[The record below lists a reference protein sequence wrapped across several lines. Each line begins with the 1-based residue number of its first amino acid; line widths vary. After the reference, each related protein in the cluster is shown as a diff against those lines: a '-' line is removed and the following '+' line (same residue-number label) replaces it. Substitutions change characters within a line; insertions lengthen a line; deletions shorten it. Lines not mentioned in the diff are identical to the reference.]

1 MPTKLVMPLL
11 GEAVTDATV
20 TKWLKSAGDKV
31 EEYEPL
37 LEVNTDK
44 VDTEIPSPTSGVIL
58 STLVK
63 EGEVV
68 KVGAIL
74 GWIGQPGEAVPA
86 EGAPQQAEAAQ
97 VAAPAAVPAAEF
109 TATTAAQPAPQL
121 AAAASASVPAP
132 AASAPAPGQPAS
144 QPAAPREMGFISPV
158 VAKIAAEQ
166 NVDLS
171 QVTGTGMGGR
181 ITKKDIEKYVE
192 ARQHAPAAPA
202 QPAPTPMPPA
212 QPATVTPPTP
222 SLAGAYTLVTQTP
235 MRKAIAEHMVLSKTV
250 APHVSTIMEVDMTR
264 VAAHRAANKE
274 AFNTQG
280 VNLTFTAYFVA
291 ASVAALKAYPL
302 VNSSWSQDGVRLY
315 SAINIGVAVSLG
327 EDGLIVPV
335 IKNADNLSL
344 LGIARGVN
352 DLANRARSRKLQ
364 PDEVKGGTFT
374 ITNHGVTGSLFA
386 TPIINQPQ
394 CAILGVGMIQKR
406 PVVVTD
412 PHLGDVI
419 AIRSML
425 YLSLTFDH
433 RIIDGAIADTFL
445 AKLVDTLQNWS

>member
-20 TKWLKSAGDKV
+20 TKWLKSPGDTV
-31 EEYEPL
+31 DEYEPI

-44 VDTEIPSPTSGVIL
+44 VDTEIPAPTSGVIL
-58 STLVK
+58 AALAK

-68 KVGAIL
+68 KVGAVL
-74 GWIGQPGEAVPA
+74 GWIGQPGEAIPG
-86 EGAPQQAEAAQ
+86 EGAPEQPSAQATAPTP
-97 VAAPAAVPAAEF
+97 APATV
-109 TATTAAQPAPQL
+109 TAPTASATSQPAP
-121 AAAASASVPAP
+121 SAEPTP
-132 AASAPAPGQPAS
+132 QPS
-144 QPAAPREMGFISPV
+144 APRELGFISPV

-171 QVTGTGMGGR
+171 HVPGTGMGGR
-181 ITKKDIEKYVE
+181 ITKKDIEKFLE
-192 ARQHAPAAPA
+192 LRKQAPVPAAAPVIAPSPASAAGKPAAVLAAAPA
-202 QPAPTPMPPA
+202 GTYN
-212 QPATVTPPTP
+212 V
-222 SLAGAYTLVTQTP
+222 VTQTQ
-235 MRKAIAEHMVLSKTV
+235 MRKAIAEHMVMSKAV

-274 AFNTQG
+274 AYNAQG

-291 ASVAALKAYPL
+291 ASVAALKAVPM
-302 VNSSWSQDGVRLY
+302 VNSSWSQEGVRIFN
-315 SAINIGVAVSLG
+315 SINIGMAVSLG

-344 LGIARGVN
+344 LGIARTVN
-352 DLANRARSRKLQ
+352 DLANRARARKLV

-374 ITNHGVTGSLFA
+374 ITNHGVTGSLFS

-406 PVVVTD
+406 PVVITD
-412 PHLGDVI
+412 PNLGDVI
-419 AIRSML
+419 AIRTML
-425 YLSLTFDH
+425 YLGLTFDH

-445 AKLVDTLQNWS
+445 AKIVDTLQKWT

>member
-31 EEYEPL
+31 DEYEPV

-44 VDTEIPSPTSGVIL
+44 VDTEIPSPTTGVVL
-58 STLVK
+58 ATLAK

-68 KVGAIL
+68 KVGATL

-86 EGAPQQAEAAQ
+86 EGAPEQTPATVPVGAQAPIST
-97 VAAPAAVPAAEF
+97 AAPSAA
-109 TATTAAQPAPQL
+109 TAA
-121 AAAASASVPAP
+121 
-132 AASAPAPGQPAS
+132 QPAS
-144 QPAAPREMGFISPV
+144 QPATRELGFISPV
-158 VAKIAAEQ
+158 VAKIAAEK

-171 QVTGTGMGGR
+171 QVPGTGMGGR
-181 ITKKDIEKYVE
+181 ITKKDIEKYLE
-192 ARQHAPAAPA
+192 QRQRAPAISTPAPASAPTPAAGTPTPA
-202 QPAPTPMPPA
+202 QPVAPTP
-212 QPATVTPPTP
+212 AT
-222 SLAGAYTLVTQTP
+222 SLAGAFTLVTQTP
-235 MRKAIAEHMVLSKTV
+235 MRKAIAEHMLMSKTV

-264 VAAHRAANKE
+264 VAAHRTANKE
-274 AFNTQG
+274 AYSAQG

-291 ASVAALKAYPL
+291 ACVAALKAYPL
-302 VNSSWSQDGVRLY
+302 VNSSWSEEGVRLY
-315 SAINIGVAVSLG
+315 TAINIGMAVSLG

-344 LGIARGVN
+344 LGIARVVN
-352 DLANRARSRKLQ
+352 DLANRARNRKLQ

-406 PVVVTD
+406 PVVISD
-412 PHLGDVI
+412 ANLGDVI
-419 AIRSML
+419 AIRTMM

-445 AKLVDTLQNWS
+445 AKVVDTLQNWS

>member
-1 MPTKLVMPLL
+1 MPTKLIMPLL

-20 TKWLKSAGDKV
+20 TKWLKSTGDKV
-31 EEYEPL
+31 EEYEPI

-44 VDTEIPSPTSGVIL
+44 VDTEIPSPTSGVVL
-58 STLVK
+58 AEYAQ

-68 KVGAIL
+68 KVGALL
-74 GWIGQPGEAVPA
+74 GWVGKPGEAVPE
-86 EGAPQQAEAAQ
+86 EGTAPPSSQAT
-97 VAAPAAVPAAEF
+97 P
-109 TATTAAQPAPQL
+109 TATPTPPTEEK
-121 AAAASASVPAP
+121 AAAPAP
-132 AASAPAPGQPAS
+132 AAAPSP
-144 QPAAPREMGFISPV
+144 QPAAPRELGFISPV

-171 QVTGTGMGGR
+171 LVPGTGMGGR
-181 ITKKDIEKYVE
+181 ITKKDIQKYLQ
-192 ARQHAPAAPA
+192 ARQQAPEAVKPSQKPAPAPAATP
-202 QPAPTPMPPA
+202 PSGTAPTPSP
-212 QPATVTPPTP
+212 
-222 SLAGAYTLVTQTP
+222 LAGTFTVIPQTP
-235 MRKAIAEHMVLSKTV
+235 MRKAIAEHMVLSEHV

-264 VAAHRAANKE
+264 VVAHRAANKE
-274 AFNTQG
+274 KFATQS

-302 VNSSWSQDGVRLY
+302 VNSSWSAEGVRIY
-315 SAINIGVAVSLG
+315 KAINVGMATALG

-335 IKNADNLSL
+335 IKNADDLSL
-344 LGIARGVN
+344 LGIARVVN
-352 DLANRARSRKLQ
+352 DLSSRARARKLQ

-406 PVVVTD
+406 PIVITTEE
-412 PHLGDVI
+412 LGDVL
-419 AIRSML
+419 AIRPMM

-433 RIIDGAIADTFL
+433 RIIDGAIADYFL
-445 AKLVDTLQNWS
+445 AKLVDTLKNFA

>member
-20 TKWLKSAGDKV
+20 TKWLKNPGDKV
-31 EEYEPL
+31 DEFEPI

-44 VDTEIPSPTSGVIL
+44 VDTEIPSPTNGVIL
-58 STLVK
+58 AALAK

-74 GWIGQPGEAVPA
+74 GWIGQPGEVIPG
-86 EGAPQQAEAAQ
+86 EGATEQPAAGLAAISSTPG
-97 VAAPAAVPAAEF
+97 AAP
-109 TATTAAQPAPQL
+109 
-121 AAAASASVPAP
+121 SVL
-132 AASAPAPGQPAS
+132 ASAPQAP
-144 QPAAPREMGFISPV
+144 PAAPRELGFISPV

-171 QVTGTGMGGR
+171 RVPGTGMGGR
-181 ITKKDIEKYVE
+181 ITKKDLENYLQ
-192 ARQHAPAAPA
+192 ARPRGPSTAPSAGPVTAPATPA
-202 QPAPTPMPPA
+202 GVQPSVEKPTPVQVP
-212 QPATVTPPTP
+212 VPTP
-222 SLAGAYTLVTQTP
+222 IVPYTLLTQTT
-235 MRKAIAEHMVLSKTV
+235 MRKAIAEHMVMSKTV
-250 APHVSTIMEVDMTR
+250 APHVSTIMEVDMSC
-264 VAAHRAANKE
+264 VIDHRSANKE
-274 AFNTQG
+274 IFSAQG

-302 VNSSWSQDGVRLY
+302 VNSSWSEDGVRLY
-315 SAINIGVAVSLG
+315 NSINIGMAVSLG

-335 IKNADNLSL
+335 IKNTDNLSL
-344 LGIARGVN
+344 LGIARVVN
-352 DLANRARSRKLQ
+352 DLAERARARKLQ

-394 CAILGVGMIQKR
+394 CAILGVGLIQKR
-406 PVVVTD
+406 PVVIND
-412 PHLGDVI
+412 PNLGDVI

-433 RIIDGAIADTFL
+433 RIIDGAIADMFL
-445 AKLVDTLQNWS
+445 AKLVGTLQNWT

>member
-31 EEYEPL
+31 EQYEPV

-58 STLVK
+58 AEYAK

-68 KVGAIL
+68 KVGAL
-74 GWIGQPGEAVPA
+74 LAWVGQPGEAIPEQGSE
-86 EGAPQQAEAAQ
+86 EGA
-97 VAAPAAVPAAEF
+97 
-109 TATTAAQPAPQL
+109 
-121 AAAASASVPAP
+121 PAP
-132 AASAPAPGQPAS
+132 AAAAPPPSAQKPVEITSGPAPSPAAS
-144 QPAAPREMGFISPV
+144 QPSARRDLGFISPV

-171 QVTGTGMGGR
+171 QVPGTGMGGR
-181 ITKKDIEKYVE
+181 ITKKDVEKYLD
-192 ARQHAPAAPA
+192 ARKQAPAAPKPSPIA
-202 QPAPTPMPPA
+202 AGAIPAAAPSPFAAPAPST
-212 QPATVTPPTP
+212 
-222 SLAGAYTLVTQTP
+222 LAGTFSVIPQTP
-235 MRKAIAEHMVLSKTV
+235 MRKAIAEHMLMSEHI

-264 VAAHRAANKE
+264 VIAHRSANKQ
-274 AFNTQG
+274 AFASEG
-280 VNLTFTAYFVA
+280 VNLTFTAYFVM
-291 ASVAALKAYPL
+291 ASVAALQAYPL
-302 VNSSWSQDGVRLY
+302 VNSSWSEEGVRIY
-315 SAINIGVAVSLG
+315 KSIHIGMATSLG

-335 IKNADNLSL
+335 IRNADNLSL
-344 LGIARGVN
+344 LGVARVVN
-352 DLANRARSRKLQ
+352 DLSSRARARKLQ

-406 PVVVTD
+406 PIVISD
-412 PHLGDVI
+412 ENLGDVL
-419 AIRSML
+419 AIRPMM

-433 RIIDGAIADTFL
+433 RIIDGAIADYFL
-445 AKLVDTLQNWS
+445 AKLVETLQNWS